1 MLGYCRMNSRYWN
14 SLSNEE
20 RKKITD
26 EWENSQW
33 KINSL
38 DDSKNNIVLGT
49 GYYILLVLTI
59 FFIFI
64 FLAYFIFFITYVTY
78 EVAEFE
84 SGPYKIALVFL
95 CIIMSV
101 FAILTG
107 YTKDSSKKLYLEE
120 EKKKRLLKNYNII
133 K

>member
-1 MLGYCRMNSRYWN
+1 MNSRYWN

-20 RKKITD
+20 RKKLTD

-38 DDSKNNIVLGT
+38 DDSKNNMVLGT

-59 FFIFI
+59 LFIFI

-95 CIIMSV
+95 GIIMGV

-120 EKKKRLLKNYNII
+120 EKKKWLLNNHNII

>member
-1 MLGYCRMNSRYWN
+1 MNSRYWN

-20 RKKITD
+20 RNKISN
-26 EWENSQW
+26 EWESSQW
-33 KINSL
+33 KFNAL

-78 EVAEFE
+78 EVEEFE
-84 SGPYKIALVFL
+84 SGPYIIALVFL
-95 CIIMSV
+95 CIIMSF

-107 YTKDSSKKLYLEE
+107 YIKDSSKKIYLEE
-120 EKKKRLLKNYNII
+120 EKKKWLLKNHNII